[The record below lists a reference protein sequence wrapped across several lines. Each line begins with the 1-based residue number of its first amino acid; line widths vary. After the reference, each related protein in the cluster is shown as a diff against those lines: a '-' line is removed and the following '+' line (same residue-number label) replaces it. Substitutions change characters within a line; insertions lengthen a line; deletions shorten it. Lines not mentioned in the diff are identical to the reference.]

1 MIRLT
6 KEARDRLLR
15 FTKNPTVEELENG
28 KMFLNG
34 VEERNSIRTE
44 IEKELVSSLKKLSNN
59 DHMHILQII
68 DTIESIQS
76 FINNV
81 TYEEFIENDMLV
93 SAVIL
98 KFEIMGETVKYIS
111 KEVSNKD
118 SRINWKEL
126 IEYRNHLINNYF
138 EIDLKNLWE
147 KANNDLAK
155 LNEELLILKDN
166 IKD

>member
-6 KEARDRLLR
+6 KEARDRLVR
-15 FTKNPTVEELENG
+15 FTKNPTVEELENR
-28 KMFLNG
+28 KMFLEG
-34 VEERNSIRTE
+34 EEERNSRRKE

-59 DHMHILQII
+59 DHVHILQII

-76 FINNV
+76 FVNNV

-98 KFEIMGETVKYIS
+98 KFEIIGEIAKYIS

-118 SRINWKEL
+118 SRINWEEL
-126 IEYRNHLINNYF
+126 TEYRNYLINNYLDV
-138 EIDLKNLWE
+138 ELKILWE
-147 KANNDLAK
+147 KSNSTL
-155 LNEELLILKDN
+155 EELKKKILGL
-166 IKD
+166 